1 MTPAP
6 PPEPEASERAPV
18 FSTTRPNRRRLL
30 LGAGVAT
37 LLVLAALTA
46 TKLIASRGEDEGP
59 GQDIAITHIHAA
71 VRDPE
76 TNQVLLA
83 THQGLFAL
91 EDRTKTPTDRS
102 GDGGISQDDA
112 PRLDLI
118 SPTFDLMGF
127 TRAPDGTFYASGHAG
142 PELDFDEPMG
152 LISSDDGGKSWS
164 TLSRGGQSDFHGLA
178 AGNDVIVGYDSELR
192 ATTDGARWET
202 LVPPAPPTGLA
213 LSPDGTTIAV
223 VAAAD
228 IHLSQD
234 QGLTWTTAPAPA
246 DISLATFADD
256 TTIVAASPEGQLY
269 LSENAGQSWTT
280 GGPVG
285 PGLTSLSA
293 TRTDSGVDVLAVS
306 DLNVFATTD
315 LGLTVRRLV

>member
-1 MTPAP
+1 MTPP
-6 PPEPEASERAPV
+6 LPEPQTSERAQV
-18 FSTTRPNRRRLL
+18 SSTTRSNRRRVLI
-30 LGAGVAT
+30 GTGVAI
-37 LLVLAALTA
+37 LLVIAALSA
-46 TKLIASRGEDEGP
+46 TKLVESRDEGEAP
-59 GQDIAITHIHAA
+59 GRNIAITHIHAA

-91 EDRTKTPTDRS
+91 EDSTETPAESS
-102 GDGGISQDDA
+102 GAGGVSQHDA
-112 PRLDLI
+112 PRLNLI

-142 PELDFDEPMG
+142 TELDFEEPMG
-152 LISSDDGGKSWS
+152 LISSEDGGKSWS

-178 AGNDVIVGYDSELR
+178 ASSDSIVGYDGELLT
-192 ATTDGARWET
+192 TTDGARWET
-202 LVPPAPPTGLA
+202 LAPPAPPTALA
-213 LSPDGTTIAV
+213 LSPNGNTIAV
-223 VAAAD
+223 VASAD

-234 QGLTWTTAPAPA
+234 QGITWTTLAAPA
-246 DISLATFADD
+246 DIALATFADD
-256 TTIVAASPEGQLY
+256 TTVIAASPEGQLY
-269 LSENAGQSWTT
+269 MSEDTGQSWTT

-293 TRTDSGVDVLAVS
+293 TRTDSAVDVLAVS

-315 LGLTVRRLV
+315 LGLTVRLLV